1 MNTVEH
7 RSETGSKAGSVTH
20 VFPEQ
25 LQVGSERLWVGLV
38 DKPDD
43 VIDGPGCRAVA
54 IGVSVCGQVVWT
66 SSRTG
71 S

>member
-1 MNTVEH
+1 MEH
-7 RSETGSKAGSVTH
+7 GYESGSKAGSVTH

-43 VIDGPGCRAVA
+43 VINGPGCWAVA
-54 IGVSVCGQVVWT
+54 IGFSVCGQVVWT